1 MRRLF
6 IKIREITNLSEHIDA
21 ISTVESIKKSIVF
34 QGPNVWI
41 LAFAIIIA
49 SVGLNVNSIPVI
61 IGAMLISPLMGPIM
75 GIGMAIAIND
85 SKLLQRSLKN
95 LGIMMSISLLA
106 SFTYFLISPLQ
117 LEAPTELLAR
127 TRPTIFD
134 VFIALFGGL
143 AGIIEGARKEKGTVI
158 AGVAI
163 ATALM
168 PPLCTAGFGLAT
180 AQWGYFIGAF
190 YLFFINSFLI
200 ALATFLMARY
210 MKFPVVKFN
219 DPNKQRRVTRIIIIF
234 STITLIP
241 SIIMAW
247 MVIRE
252 NRFEYSVDRLM
263 KEYATAFENTKFMD
277 VEKTHRVIDS
287 SEIKISII
295 GQPLTAFQVNRI
307 KERMHETGIGKTKL
321 TIAQTIAL
329 GNNMGNETAGT
340 LLQSVYERS
349 EANLKVKDERITALE
364 KELAGLKT
372 DIPQVQ
378 IANELAITFP
388 ALQKITIA
396 KGVQVDIVSKQSA
409 AQVVVAVSWAGG
421 ANPDDLKRLEEL
433 LQIRL
438 NIKNL
443 TVILQDE

>member
-1 MRRLF
+1 MRRFLT
-6 IKIREITNLSEHIDA
+6 KIRIITNLTDHIDVMA
-21 ISTVESIKKSIVF
+21 TITSIKQNVDF
-34 QGPNVWI
+34 RGPNVWI
-41 LAFAIIIA
+41 LAFAIIVA

-75 GIGMAIAIND
+75 GVGMSIAIND
-85 SKLLQRSLKN
+85 SKLLQGSLKN
-95 LGIMMSISLLA
+95 LLVMVAISLLA
-106 SFTYFLISPLQ
+106 SFTYFFISPLH
-117 LEAPTELLAR
+117 LEEPTELLAR

-143 AGIIEGARKEKGTVI
+143 AGIVESARKEKGTVI

-168 PPLCTAGFGLAT
+168 PPLCTAGYGLAN

-219 DPNKQRRVTRIIIIF
+219 DPEKQRHVNRIIVIF

-252 NRFEYSVDRLM
+252 NRFDYTVDKLL
-263 KEYATAFENTKFMD
+263 KDYASAFENTKFMD
-277 VEKTHRVIDS
+277 VEKIYHVMDS
-287 SEIKISII
+287 SELKISTI
-295 GQPLTAFQVNRI
+295 GQPLTAFQIARV
-307 KERMHETGIGKTKL
+307 KERMQEIGLKKTKL
-321 TIAQTIAL
+321 SIAQSLSFASDNTPAT
-329 GNNMGNETAGT
+329 E
-340 LLQSVYERS
+340 LLQSIYERS
-349 EANLKVKDERITALE
+349 EATVKSKEERIAQLE

-372 DIPQVQ
+372 ENIPYAQV
-378 IANELAITFP
+378 ARELAITYP
-388 ALQKITIA
+388 ALQKITLST
-396 KGVQVDIVSKQSA
+396 GVQIEMASGKNVRQL
-409 AQVVVAVSWAGG
+409 VAVVQWLGTPA
-421 ANPDDLKRLEEL
+421 ADELQQLENFLKV
-433 LQIRL
+433 RL
-438 NIKNL
+438 NESNI
-443 TVILQDE
+443 TVIPYAE

>member
-1 MRRLF
+1 MRRFLT
-6 IKIREITNLSEHIDA
+6 KIRIITNLTDHIDVMA
-21 ISTVESIKKSIVF
+21 TITSIKQNVDF
-34 QGPNVWI
+34 RGPNVWI
-41 LAFAIIIA
+41 LAFAIIVA

-75 GIGMAIAIND
+75 GVGMSIAIND
-85 SKLLQRSLKN
+85 SKLLQGSLKN
-95 LGIMMSISLLA
+95 LLVMVAISLLA
-106 SFTYFLISPLQ
+106 SFTYFFISPLH
-117 LEAPTELLAR
+117 LEEPTELLAR

-143 AGIIEGARKEKGTVI
+143 AGIVESARKEKGTVI

-168 PPLCTAGFGLAT
+168 PPLCTAGYGLAN

-219 DPNKQRRVTRIIIIF
+219 DPEKQRHVNRIIVIF

-252 NRFEYSVDRLM
+252 NRFDYTVDKLL
-263 KEYATAFENTKFMD
+263 KDYASAFENTKFMD
-277 VEKTHRVIDS
+277 VEKIYHVMDS
-287 SEIKISII
+287 SELKISTI
-295 GQPLTAFQVNRI
+295 GQPLTAFQIARV
-307 KERMHETGIGKTKL
+307 KERMQEIGLKKTKL
-321 TIAQTIAL
+321 SITQSLSFASDNTPAT
-329 GNNMGNETAGT
+329 E
-340 LLQSVYERS
+340 LLQSIYERS
-349 EANLKVKDERITALE
+349 EATVKSKEERIAQLE

-372 DIPQVQ
+372 ENIPYAQV
-378 IANELAITFP
+378 ARELAITYP
-388 ALQKITIA
+388 ALQKITLST
-396 KGVQVDIVSKQSA
+396 GVQIEMASGKNVRQL
-409 AQVVVAVSWAGG
+409 VAVVQWLGTPA
-421 ANPDDLKRLEEL
+421 ADELQQLENFLKV
-433 LQIRL
+433 RL
-438 NIKNL
+438 NESNI
-443 TVILQDE
+443 TVIPYAE

>member
-1 MRRLF
+1 MRRFLT
-6 IKIREITNLSEHIDA
+6 KIRIITNLTDHIDVMA
-21 ISTVESIKKSIVF
+21 TITSIKQNVDF
-34 QGPNVWI
+34 RGPNVWI
-41 LAFAIIIA
+41 LAFAIIVA

-75 GIGMAIAIND
+75 GVGMSIAIND
-85 SKLLQRSLKN
+85 SKLLQGSLKN
-95 LGIMMSISLLA
+95 LLVMVAISLLA
-106 SFTYFLISPLQ
+106 SFTYFFISHLH
-117 LEAPTELLAR
+117 LEEPTELLAR

-143 AGIIEGARKEKGTVI
+143 AGIVESARKEKGTVI

-168 PPLCTAGFGLAT
+168 PPLCTAGYGLAN

-219 DPNKQRRVTRIIIIF
+219 DPEKQRHVNRIIVIF

-252 NRFEYSVDRLM
+252 NRFDYTVDKLL
-263 KEYATAFENTKFMD
+263 KDYASAFENTKFMD
-277 VEKTHRVIDS
+277 VEKIYHVMDS
-287 SEIKISII
+287 SELKISTI
-295 GQPLTAFQVNRI
+295 GQPLTAFQIARV
-307 KERMHETGIGKTKL
+307 KERMQEIGLKKTKL
-321 TIAQTIAL
+321 SITQSLSFASDNTPAT
-329 GNNMGNETAGT
+329 E
-340 LLQSVYERS
+340 LLQSIYERS
-349 EANLKVKDERITALE
+349 EATVKSKEERIAQLE

-372 DIPQVQ
+372 ENIPYAQV
-378 IANELAITFP
+378 ARELAITYP
-388 ALQKITIA
+388 ALQKITLST
-396 KGVQVDIVSKQSA
+396 GVQIEMASGKNVRQL
-409 AQVVVAVSWAGG
+409 VAVVQWLGTPA
-421 ANPDDLKRLEEL
+421 ADELQQLENFLKV
-433 LQIRL
+433 RL
-438 NIKNL
+438 NESNI
-443 TVILQDE
+443 TVIPYAE